1 MPARRITDFHCQ
13 NSLGEKE
20 CEPPYGA
27 APVPRAVPIT
37 TAVSLAHGRRGM
49 ARGSARASVQETP
62 YTSARCGGGGAAG
75 FGGARVK
82 GPSAQFYYQ
91 LSASGHL
98 TFPHWGRGTLRE
110 GQGVCPHV
118 SDGLGE
124 RMCAA

>member
-62 YTSARCGGGGAAG
+62 YTSARCGGAGAPVLGGAGVTDSAPP
-75 FGGARVK
+75 FYDQLAA
-82 GPSAQFYYQ
+82 PFHPFIPDSAQR
-91 LSASGHL
+91 L
-98 TFPHWGRGTLRE
+98 
-110 GQGVCPHV
+110 
-118 SDGLGE
+118 
-124 RMCAA
+124 